1 MDKQVA
7 DMFGAEWL
15 RAWGERDLDA
25 IMEHYA
31 EDAEQQSL
39 LVCVVL
45 NDASGTVSGK
55 DNIREYFRKVM
66 AAYPSQPGESGPKLL
81 GVFRGVNSL
90 IVHFE
95 TRGMY
100 ATEFMEL
107 DARGKVR
114 RGRAHFLG

>member
-1 MDKQVA
+1 MDKHVA
-7 DMFGAEWL
+7 DTLGAEWL
-15 RAWGERDLDA
+15 RAWHERDLDA

-39 LVCVVL
+39 LVGVVL

-55 DNIREYFRKVM
+55 DNIREYFRKAI
-66 AAYPSQPGESGPKLL
+66 AAYPIQPGEPGPQLL

-95 TRGMY
+95 MRGMY
-100 ATEFMEL
+100 AAEFMEL
-107 DARGKVR
+107 DAHGKVR